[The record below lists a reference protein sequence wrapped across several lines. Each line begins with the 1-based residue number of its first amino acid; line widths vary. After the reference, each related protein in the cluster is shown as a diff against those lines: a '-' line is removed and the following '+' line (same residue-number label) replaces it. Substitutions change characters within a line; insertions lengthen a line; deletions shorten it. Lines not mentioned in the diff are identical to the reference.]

1 MIFQSM
7 ITAIIE
13 KLQETVNPYWIIVF
27 GSTAENRE
35 REDSDIDIAYLS
47 DTTLGNYERFLL
59 AQELAN
65 IVHRDVDLVDL
76 SEASTVFQAQ
86 IIHTGKTIFC
96 SDEKRK
102 VIFEMKT
109 LKMYSKLN
117 EERQIVFDDKKKR
130 GSILK
135 NEVILNKISTIERCK
150 KRIQD
155 VYGNNPENLEDFTK
169 QDSNII
175 LNIQR
180 ACEASIDLAMH
191 IVQGKKIRLPQSSRE
206 AFDLLVTAGLLS
218 VDLANKLKAMV
229 GFRNIAVHDYQSVNL
244 DIVRQIIEK
253 HLTDFKLFTKEV
265 MGILEF

>member
-1 MIFQSM
+1 
-7 ITAIIE
+7 
-13 KLQETVNPYWIIVF
+13 VNPYWIIVF

-117 EERQIVFDDKKKR
+117 EERQIVFDDIKKR
-130 GSILK
+130 GSIY
-135 NEVILNKISTIERCK
+135 EE
-150 KRIQD
+150 
-155 VYGNNPENLEDFTK
+155 
-169 QDSNII
+169 
-175 LNIQR
+175 
-180 ACEASIDLAMH
+180 
-191 IVQGKKIRLPQSSRE
+191 
-206 AFDLLVTAGLLS
+206 
-218 VDLANKLKAMV
+218 
-229 GFRNIAVHDYQSVNL
+229 
-244 DIVRQIIEK
+244 
-253 HLTDFKLFTKEV
+253 
-265 MGILEF
+265 

>member
-47 DTTLGNYERFLL
+47 DTTIGNYERFLL

-96 SDEKRK
+96 SDEERK
-102 VIFEMKT
+102 IIFEMKT

-117 EERQIVFDDKKKR
+117 EERKIVFDDIKKR
-130 GSILK
+130 GSIY
-135 NEVILNKISTIERCK
+135 EE
-150 KRIQD
+150 
-155 VYGNNPENLEDFTK
+155 
-169 QDSNII
+169 
-175 LNIQR
+175 
-180 ACEASIDLAMH
+180 
-191 IVQGKKIRLPQSSRE
+191 
-206 AFDLLVTAGLLS
+206 
-218 VDLANKLKAMV
+218 
-229 GFRNIAVHDYQSVNL
+229 
-244 DIVRQIIEK
+244 
-253 HLTDFKLFTKEV
+253 
-265 MGILEF
+265 